1 MRREAEITRTATS
14 FLGFAAGGFRALP
27 SHACCW
33 WWNWVESLVGLSLE
47 GRDIEGRRELAAA
60 IGELDWR
67 DWVSY

>member
-1 MRREAEITRTATS
+1 MRREAEIIRTATS
-14 FLGFAAGGFRALP
+14 FLGFAAGGVRALP
-27 SHACCW
+27 SHGCCW

-47 GRDIEGRRELAAA
+47 GREIEGRRELAAA